1 MLAGVGCRAN
11 NNDRI
16 DLSELLAA
24 MRDYQ
29 NEQIT
34 RQQLQTIVRY
44 YLTN

>member
-1 MLAGVGCRAN
+1 MLAGVGRRAN
-11 NNDRI
+11 NNGRI
-16 DLSELLAA
+16 DLGELLAA